1 MSDGGGMQGRG
12 FTGPGVNPPAGQLR
26 PGVQVPDH
34 RDADGVASPA
44 ANSRV
49 TAITGIVV
57 GAIPLLS
64 WIGLILSIVALVGY
78 RRSGAKPTLAVVGIL
93 VSSVVLAASTVY
105 FLASSGIF
113 SPS

>member
-1 MSDGGGMQGRG
+1 MSDGGLNGQGY
-12 FTGPGVNPPAGQLR
+12 TGPPIQLPAGQLR

-44 ANSRV
+44 ANTRV

-64 WIGLILSIVALVGY
+64 VIGLILSIVALAGY
-78 RRSGAKPTLAVVGIL
+78 RRVGAKPTLAVVGIV
-93 VSSVVLAASTVY
+93 VSSVVLAASVVY
-105 FLASSGIF
+105 FLATGGLF

>member
-1 MSDGGGMQGRG
+1 MSDGGGLQGRG
-12 FTGPGVNPPAGQLR
+12 FTGPGVQPHAGQLR
-26 PGVQVPDH
+26 PGVQLPDH

-44 ANSRV
+44 ANTRV

-57 GAIPLLS
+57 GVIPLLS

-78 RRSGAKPTLAVVGIL
+78 RRAGARPTLAVAGIV
-93 VSSVVLAASTVY
+93 VSSVVLAASVVY
-105 FLASSGIF
+105 FVVTGGLF

>member
-1 MSDGGGMQGRG
+1 MSGGGLQGRG

-44 ANSRV
+44 ANTRV

-57 GAIPLLS
+57 GVIPLLS

-78 RRSGAKPTLAVVGIL
+78 RRAGAKPTLAVVGIL
-93 VSSVVLAASTVY
+93 VSSLVLAGTVVY
-105 FLASSGIF
+105 FLIPGGPLS
-113 SPS
+113 

>member
-1 MSDGGGMQGRG
+1 MSDGGLNGQG
-12 FTGPGVNPPAGQLR
+12 FTGSPMQLPAGQTR
-26 PGVQVPDH
+26 PGVQLPDH

-44 ANSRV
+44 ANTRV

-78 RRSGAKPTLAVVGIL
+78 RRARAKPTLAVVGIV
-93 VSSVVLAASTVY
+93 VSSVVLAASAVY
-105 FLASSGIF
+105 FVATGGPF